1 MYKYI
6 LYYLK
11 NFFILIRINK
21 PTGMWLLMF
30 PTFWALIMASEGKV
44 DIQLLILFAFGS
56 FIMRSA
62 GCIINDIID
71 KKIDS
76 NIVRTKNRPLASG
89 SLNNADALILLI
101 IFLSIGLSILL
112 SLNTNCIILG
122 IAVFPLI
129 IIYPFMKRLIYFPQL
144 ILAITFNFGTLIAW
158 TAVAGYIDKKSLILY
173 FSCVFWTLAYDTIYA
188 LQDKISDEKFGI
200 KSLAIY
206 FGKNNKYWIIF
217 FYLCFISGILYLGI
231 TINLNFIFFF
241 LIILFTLKI
250 IFDVIKLDLYQPKNC
265 TRNFQLNSWYGFF
278 ITISLYLNYI

>member
-44 DIQLLILFAFGS
+44 DIQLLVLFAFGS

-188 LQDKISDEKFGI
+188 LQDKIDDEKFGI

-206 FGKNNKYWIIF
+206 LGKNNKYWIIF
-217 FYLCFISGILYLGI
+217 FYLCFISGIIYLGI

-250 IFDVIKLDLYQPKNC
+250 IFEVIKLDLYQPKNC

-278 ITISLYLNYI
+278 ITISLCLNYI

>member
-44 DIQLLILFAFGS
+44 DIQLLVLFAFGS

-101 IFLSIGLSILL
+101 IFFLSKTILL
-112 SLNTNCIILG
+112 FFNLRTIYWFWYIF
-122 IAVFPLI
+122 ITYI
-129 IIYPFMKRLIYFPQL
+129 RIIYIY
-144 ILAITFNFGTLIAW
+144 N
-158 TAVAGYIDKKSLILY
+158 
-173 FSCVFWTLAYDTIYA
+173 
-188 LQDKISDEKFGI
+188 
-200 KSLAIY
+200 
-206 FGKNNKYWIIF
+206 IF
-217 FYLCFISGILYLGI
+217 C
-231 TINLNFIFFF
+231 IF
-241 LIILFTLKI
+241 
-250 IFDVIKLDLYQPKNC
+250 
-265 TRNFQLNSWYGFF
+265 
-278 ITISLYLNYI
+278 

>member
-21 PTGMWLLMF
+21 PTGIWLLMF
-30 PTFWALIMASEGKV
+30 PTFWALIMASGGKIN
-44 DIQLLILFAFGS
+44 IQLFILFAFGS

-76 NIVRTKNRPLASG
+76 NITRTKNRPLASG
-89 SLNNADALILLI
+89 SLNNSDALILLI

-122 IAVFPLI
+122 ITIFPLI

-158 TAVAGYIDKKSLILY
+158 VAVTGYIDKKSLILY

-188 LQDKISDEKFGI
+188 LQDKIDDEKFGI

-206 FGKNNKYWIIF
+206 MGKNNKYWIIF
-217 FYLCFISGILYLGI
+217 FYLCFISGIFYLGMI
-231 TINLNFIFFF
+231 INLNLIFFF
-241 LIILFTLKI
+241 LIILFTSKI
-250 IFDVIKLDLYQPKNC
+250 IFEIIKLDLHQPKNC
-265 TRNFQLNSWYGFF
+265 ARNFQLNSWYGFF

>member
-1 MYKYI
+1 
-6 LYYLK
+6 
-11 NFFILIRINK
+11 
-21 PTGMWLLMF
+21 MWLLMF

-44 DIQLLILFAFGS
+44 DIQLLVLFAFGS

-188 LQDKISDEKFGI
+188 LQDKIDDEKFGI

-206 FGKNNKYWIIF
+206 LGKNNKYWIIF
-217 FYLCFISGILYLGI
+217 FYLCFISGIIYLGI

-250 IFDVIKLDLYQPKNC
+250 IFEVIKLDLYQPKNC

-278 ITISLYLNYI
+278 ITISLCLNYI

>member
-44 DIQLLILFAFGS
+44 DIQLLVLFAFGS

-188 LQDKISDEKFGI
+188 LQDKIDDEKFGI

-206 FGKNNKYWIIF
+206 LGKNNKYWIIF

-250 IFDVIKLDLYQPKNC
+250 IFEVIKLDLYQPKNC

-278 ITISLYLNYI
+278 ITISLCLNYI

>member
-188 LQDKISDEKFGI
+188 LQDKIDDEKFGI

-206 FGKNNKYWIIF
+206 LGKNNKYWIIF
-217 FYLCFISGILYLGI
+217 FYLCFISGIFYLGI

-250 IFDVIKLDLYQPKNC
+250 IFEVIKLDLYQPKNC

>member
-188 LQDKISDEKFGI
+188 LQDKIDDEKFGI

-206 FGKNNKYWIIF
+206 LGKNNKYWIIF
-217 FYLCFISGILYLGI
+217 FYLCFISGIIYLGI

-250 IFDVIKLDLYQPKNC
+250 IFEVIKLDLYQPKNC

-278 ITISLYLNYI
+278 ITISLCLNYI